1 MPSRF
6 ATRQFVVSLECQV
19 LFLPS
24 MMEGATSVA
33 VNRSHFLII
42 VGAMLPLIHVVLMV
56 ARIVVRLLA
65 GG

>member
-1 MPSRF
+1 MPSGA
-6 ATRQFVVSLECQV
+6 ATLQFFVSLEAR
-19 LFLPS
+19 FYFFRH

-42 VGAMLPLIHVVLMV
+42 VGAMLPFIHVVLMV